1 MDGDL
6 LRSRADAS
14 LSPYVSVL
22 IGQENAY
29 GIVNGDYLGQD
40 LLRFGFSSS
49 IVVNTPYLKQS
60 GFHVIFLIQNRL
72 SNESGQ

>member
-6 LRSRADAS
+6 LCSRANAPLLPD
-14 LSPYVSVL
+14 VSVL

-49 IVVNTPYLKQS
+49 IVVNTTYLKQS
-60 GFHVIFLIQNRL
+60 RFHVIFLI
-72 SNESGQ
+72 